1 LSVPLP
7 VFNRNQGEIE
17 RAQREHEQIS
27 AKLRALEA
35 DIRTEVRTAY
45 QQYATAQ
52 RVLQRIETHMLERA
66 AHVQQTMEYSYRRGQ
81 SRLVDFLDAQRTF
94 NDTKQSHNEAR
105 ADYARSLYL
114 LDAVSGKTV
123 KE

>member
-1 LSVPLP
+1 
-7 VFNRNQGEIE
+7 
-17 RAQREHEQIS
+17 
-27 AKLRALEA
+27 
-35 DIRTEVRTAY
+35 
-45 QQYATAQ
+45 
-52 RVLQRIETHMLERA
+52 
-66 AHVQQTMEYSYRRGQ
+66 MEYSYRRGQ

-94 NDTKQSHNEAR
+94 NETKQSHNEAR